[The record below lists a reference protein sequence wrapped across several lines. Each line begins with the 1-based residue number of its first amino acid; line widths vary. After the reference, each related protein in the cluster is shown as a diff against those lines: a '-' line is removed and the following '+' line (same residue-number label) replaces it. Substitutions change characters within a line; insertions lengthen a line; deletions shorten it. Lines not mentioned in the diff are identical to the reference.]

1 MNATLDKWT
10 KEFSKHEH
18 ARQTKLFFPKP
29 NNTRS
34 HELINMTSTKCLAT
48 SCCMKINKLLSMI
61 QSYSKLTS
69 KDQSV
74 KMKHYLSVDF
84 RQFGIYN

>member
-48 SCCMKINKLLSMI
+48 SCMKSNKLSNKLSSMI

-69 KDQSV
+69 KGP
-74 KMKHYLSVDF
+74 KRENETLSVC
-84 RQFGIYN
+84 